1 VKDGKR
7 MGCLGFH
14 NFIVGNSPIVGYPE
28 TEPKRLLSG
37 TANQKHMVEFLH
49 SFELEIV

>member
-1 VKDGKR
+1 
-7 MGCLGFH
+7 
-14 NFIVGNSPIVGYPE
+14 
-28 TEPKRLLSG
+28 LLSG

>member
-1 VKDGKR
+1 MMCRWQFQVAIGDSVQK
-7 MGCLGFH
+7 L
-14 NFIVGNSPIVGYPE
+14 
-28 TEPKRLLSG
+28 LLSG